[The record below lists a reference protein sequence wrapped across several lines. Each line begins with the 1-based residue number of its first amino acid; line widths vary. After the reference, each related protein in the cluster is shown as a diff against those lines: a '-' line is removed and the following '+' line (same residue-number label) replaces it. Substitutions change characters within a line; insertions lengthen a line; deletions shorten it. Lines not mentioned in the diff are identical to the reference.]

1 MEQSRSTEIKVGLI
15 TLIATVLLVGGII
28 LGEELSITPSGP
40 EIHIR
45 LQHSGGLDN
54 GSPVMINGVERG
66 RVTNVASDNGSVLA
80 TVEVDDIDDLRD
92 DAFARVTMLEITGGK
107 KVEISTG
114 MGSGSFDPT
123 QEMPGETASDISD
136 LVTQVGDVSGD
147 LVRLLR
153 RIDTITAAITEVLK
167 DSSFVENLSSIAND
181 GAILMSD
188 ARIWFQANR
197 SELSTTVKDARAA
210 IADLRRVVNENEP
223 ALTSSLQK
231 LDARLTE
238 MESTLNKADIA
249 LDDIDSLVVN
259 ANGIV
264 TDIRTNDGF
273 AHAAL
278 YDTNFRRRIDT
289 AIMRLNG
296 FVRFAREKGV
306 NVNIGVGHK

>member
-1 MEQSRSTEIKVGLI
+1 MEQSRSIEIKVGLI
-15 TLIATVLLVGGII
+15 TLIATILLVGGIL
-28 LGEELSITPSGP
+28 LGEKFSITPGGP
-40 EIHIR
+40 QIR
-45 LQHSGGLDN
+45 VRLEHSGGLQS
-54 GSPVMINGVERG
+54 GSPVLVNGVERG
-66 RVTNVASDNGSVLA
+66 KVKDVTTDNGSVLA
-80 TVEVDDIDDLRD
+80 VVEIDDIRDLHE
-92 DAFARVTMLEITGGK
+92 DAYARVTMLEITGGK
-107 KVEISTG
+107 KVEIFPG
-114 MGSGSFDPT
+114 LGSGRFDPSK
-123 QEMPGETASDISD
+123 EMRGETASDISD
-136 LVTQVGDVSGD
+136 LVTQVGDVSVD

-167 DSSFVENLSSIAND
+167 DSTFVNNLSSIASD

-188 ARIWFQANR
+188 ARIWFQANKA
-197 SELSTTVKDARAA
+197 ELSTTVKDARSA

-223 ALTSSLQK
+223 ALNSALKK

-238 MESTLNKADIA
+238 MEGTLSKADVA
-249 LDDIDSLVVN
+249 LADIDSLIVN

-296 FVRFAREKGV
+296 FVRFARENGV

>member
-1 MEQSRSTEIKVGLI
+1 MEQTRSTEIKVGVI
-15 TLIATVLLVGGII
+15 KLIATVLLVGGII
-28 LGEELSITPSGP
+28 LGEELSITPRGP
-40 EIHIR
+40 EISVR
-45 LQHSGGLDN
+45 LQHSGGLQS
-54 GSPVMINGVERG
+54 GSPVLINGVERG
-66 RVTNVASDNGSVLA
+66 KVTGVIPDNGSVLA
-80 TVEVDDIDDLRD
+80 TVEVDRVDDLHD
-92 DAFARVTMLEITGGK
+92 DAYARVTMLEITGGK
-107 KVEISTG
+107 KVEIFPG
-114 MGSGSFDPT
+114 RGSGPFDPS
-123 QEMPGETASDISD
+123 QEMRGETASDISD
-136 LVTQVGDVSGD
+136 LVTQVGDVSFD

-167 DSSFVENLSSIAND
+167 DSTFVQNLSSIASD

-197 SELSTTVKDARAA
+197 SDLSTTVRDARAA

-223 ALTSSLQK
+223 ALTSSLKK

-238 MESTLNKADIA
+238 MEGTLNKADIA
-249 LDDIDSLVVN
+249 LEDIDTLVVN

-264 TDIRTNDGF
+264 NDIRTNDGF

-296 FVRFAREKGV
+296 FVRYAREKGV

>member
-1 MEQSRSTEIKVGLI
+1 MEQSRSIEIKVGLI
-15 TLIATVLLVGGII
+15 TLIATILLVGGIL
-28 LGEELSITPSGP
+28 LGEKFSITPGGP
-40 EIHIR
+40 QIR
-45 LQHSGGLDN
+45 VRLEHSGGLQS
-54 GSPVMINGVERG
+54 GSPVLVNGVERG
-66 RVTNVASDNGSVLA
+66 KVRDVTTDNGSVLA
-80 TVEVDDIDDLRD
+80 VVELDDIRDLHE
-92 DAFARVTMLEITGGK
+92 DAYARVTMLEITGGK
-107 KVEISTG
+107 KVEIFPG
-114 MGSGSFDPT
+114 LGSGTFDPSK
-123 QEMPGETASDISD
+123 EMRGETASDISD
-136 LVTQVGDVSGD
+136 LVTQVGDVSVD
-147 LVRLLR
+147 LIRLLR

-167 DSSFVENLSSIAND
+167 DSTFVNNLSSIASD

-188 ARIWFQANR
+188 ARIWFQANKA
-197 SELSTTVKDARAA
+197 ELSTTVKDARSA

-223 ALTSSLQK
+223 ALNSALKK

-238 MESTLNKADIA
+238 MEGTLSKADVA
-249 LDDIDSLVVN
+249 LADIDSLIVN

-296 FVRFAREKGV
+296 FVRFARENGV